1 MGAGGGVPD
10 ANTLRVYRIV
20 FHASNRSIRGK
31 IAMFNEL
38 FAKKGLTLERLRR
51 FCEAAQAKSLIEA
64 AGGDQDLASQLS
76 RDIALLEEFFDC
88 KLVTKTGRTVSGL
101 TEQGERLRHLVTE
114 YFNAL
119 IALQQEVT
127 APPAE
132 VSIGAGET
140 VLQWVICTKLGE
152 LRQAF
157 QGIRLRLRNHG
168 SAEVLRELEEGTLD
182 VGIVD
187 QPSLFRGAN
196 VPAHFTILPIGSI
209 EYALFLTPELLE
221 RHRALSEREML
232 ERLPLAGLEGLP
244 SLAATANQLEN
255 VGPGFQLNFAAVLT
269 SFPQV
274 AQAVRTGELAGF
286 LPTLAEADMA
296 RFGIVKVENSL
307 LERLRVE
314 IVLVYNNRIAPL
326 KPYVAKAGTAI
337 HTVLRGG
344 Q

>member
-1 MGAGGGVPD
+1 MGAGDGVPD
-10 ANTLRVYRIV
+10 ANTLRVYRV
-20 FHASNRSIRGK
+20 AFHVANHRIHDNF
-31 IAMFNEL
+31 AMFNEL

-64 AGGDQDLASQLS
+64 AGGDQD
-76 RDIALLEEFFDC
+76 DC

-119 IALQQEVT
+119 IALQQEVA

-187 QPSLFRGAN
+187 QPSLFRGTDA
-196 VPAHFTILPIGSI
+196 PAHFTILPIGTI